1 MHPDELVVEQVL
13 RGEREKFGILV
24 ERYQRQIYR
33 FLRGMGL
40 EHDDAADVMQSAF
53 VRAYDKLSTLKG
65 GDRFRVWLYSIAANQ
80 ARNYLRSQSRLL
92 PLKDLEIP
100 AEDENADLPMERKR
114 LRDMI
119 DGSLARLP
127 EEQRRVVLLRI
138 YEDLPFKDV
147 AAVCG
152 ITLSS
157 AKVTYHR
164 ALKTMQR
171 WLKPAVSRLDLNNP

>member
-1 MHPDELVVEQVL
+1 
-13 RGEREKFGILV
+13 
-24 ERYQRQIYR
+24 
-33 FLRGMGL
+33 
-40 EHDDAADVMQSAF
+40 AF
-53 VRAYDKLSTLKG
+53 VRAYDKLSSLKG

-80 ARNYLRSQSRLL
+80 ARNYLRSRSRLQ
-92 PLKDLEIP
+92 PLNDLDFPAAEEIP
-100 AEDENADLPMERKR
+100 DIPLERER
-114 LRDMI
+114 LREMI

-138 YEDLPFKDV
+138 FEDLPFKDV
-147 AAVCG
+147 ATVCG
-152 ITLSS
+152 ISLSS